1 MHLAKLIV
9 FFIIVFSGDSLAVP
23 GGRVDP
29 KEFCDGLYDLGSKSV
44 GEKFDFET
52 MVMPIFQ
59 GSQNIWLSRDS
70 EHGVLISNLIGAAL
84 GLPGAHLL
92 TKADDLRYIPG
103 SVERMEIILLINEL
117 GAVGPDKLAKVRRLA
132 QSRGIKIGVVYA
144 GSAHELGQK
153 EAYELNLLSQQTG
166 APFVYIGPLGKKC
179 RQTRKLPQMAVNR
192 S

>member
-1 MHLAKLIV
+1 MPLAKLIV
-9 FFIIVFSGDSLAVP
+9 FIILGISGVSLALP

-29 KEFCDGLYDLGSKSV
+29 NEFCDGLNDLGTKAV
-44 GEKFDFET
+44 GQDFDFET
-52 MVMPIFQ
+52 MVMPLFQ
-59 GSQNIWLSRDS
+59 GSQNIWLSRDPG
-70 EHGVLISNLIGAAL
+70 HGVLISNLIGAAL

-92 TKADDLRYIPG
+92 TNADDLRYIPG
-103 SVERMEIILLINEL
+103 SVEGMEIILLINEL

-179 RQTRKLPQMAVNR
+179 RETRKLPQMAATP